1 MKASGRVRD
10 IDVLSN
16 MIVTSKAGSGSAI
29 ATSTEK
35 IERLVN
41 GIGRAG

>member
-1 MKASGRVRD
+1 MLRD

-16 MIVTSKAGSGSAI
+16 MIVTGKAGRGFAA

-35 IERLVN
+35 VERLVN
-41 GIGRAG
+41 GTRGAR